1 MCNEDQLLIFFTNRI
16 KRRMDMQKYS
26 KLLNKYYDPDRVAY
40 ISNFQQVYKYLNA
53 SEDVADSLVDILYSG
68 TRKDCL
74 VFVFEKT
81 PLIQELYK
89 KWQAHE
95 LN

>member
-1 MCNEDQLLIFFTNRI
+1 MVVYSQLLR
-16 KRRMDMQKYS
+16 
-26 KLLNKYYDPDRVAY
+26 KYYDPDNNKVVY
-40 ISNFQQVYKYLNA
+40 ITNPLQVVRFLNNGA
-53 SEDVADSLVDILYSG
+53 TECLCDILYSG
-68 TRKDCL
+68 TKRPDTL

-89 KWQAHE
+89 KWQNHE